1 MRDVPARAPWL
12 ASSMLAALCCV
23 CACQGSVDAPPGGN
37 GSAPSAAGTNNAG
50 SGGSGASGRGNGGR
64 AGNGGGAGSGA
75 TAGAGIA
82 GQGGG
87 SALPSALESAA
98 RRLTRSEL
106 DAVVRDVFGDETQ
119 PAAGVLQEDEY
130 GPFDNDYTR
139 QRASAALIDSVE
151 AFATEVAARALDA
164 HRDRVVP
171 CTPAAAN
178 DAACF
183 SQSVIAIGT
192 RLFRRPLTTEEVD
205 AYGTLQAFSTEDVSG
220 VENDFYTGIELVLR
234 SMLQDPE
241 FLYRIE
247 IGTAAAH
254 PEELVLN
261 DYEIATRMSFLLWGS
276 TPDDALLEAARDGEL
291 TGPAGRRAAAERLL
305 TDDRARSALHRF
317 HAMWLGYRAIPH
329 TPDLVAAFDRET
341 TQLIDRVIF
350 DQPSS
355 YLSLFLSPE
364 TYIDD
369 RLAEHYGLARPSNG
383 QGWVS
388 YGSSRRAGILSHG
401 SVLAGFS
408 KFSDTSPT
416 QRGIFVQTRLLC
428 NTIDA
433 PPANV
438 NVDQPPGSDD
448 AACKSE
454 RYREHRASPSCAG
467 CHADL
472 DPIGFGLEEY
482 DVGGRLRTHDDG
494 HEECVISGEG
504 ELPGYGTFRG
514 PGELAQKLVDSG
526 ELSQCFVQHLLSYA
540 IGRALRPSE
549 AALVTSLEQDFAAS
563 GYDARTLL
571 VDYVASGRFALRREE
586 RAP

>member
-1 MRDVPARAPWL
+1 M
-12 ASSMLAALCCV
+12 
-23 CACQGSVDAPPGGN
+23 
-37 GSAPSAAGTNNAG
+37 
-50 SGGSGASGRGNGGR
+50 
-64 AGNGGGAGSGA
+64 
-75 TAGAGIA
+75 
-82 GQGGG
+82 GQ
-87 SALPSALESAA
+87 
-98 RRLTRSEL
+98 
-106 DAVVRDVFGDETQ
+106 
-119 PAAGVLQEDEY
+119 
-130 GPFDNDYTR
+130 
-139 QRASAALIDSVE
+139 
-151 AFATEVAARALDA
+151 
-164 HRDRVVP
+164 
-171 CTPAAAN
+171 
-178 DAACF
+178 
-183 SQSVIAIGT
+183 
-192 RLFRRPLTTEEVD
+192 RLFRRPLAAEELD
-205 AYGTLQAFSTEDVSG
+205 AYCTLQAFSTEDIPG
-220 VENDFYTGIELVLR
+220 VNNDFYTGIELVLR

-247 IGTAAAH
+247 VGTASGNAG
-254 PEELVLN
+254 ELALG

-276 TPDDALLEAARDGEL
+276 TPDDALLSAAADGVL
-291 TGPAGRRAAAERLL
+291 GSPSGRRAAAERLL
-305 TDDRARSALHRF
+305 ADERARSALHRF

-329 TPDLVAAFDRET
+329 GMDLVAAFDRET

-364 TYIDD
+364 TYVDD
-369 RLAEHYGLARPSNG
+369 RLAEHYGLPRPAG
-383 QGWVS
+383 GEGWVP

-428 NTIDA
+428 NTVDP

-454 RYREHRASPSCAG
+454 RYAEHRASASCAG

-482 DVGGRLRTHDDG
+482 DIGGRLRTHDDG
-494 HEECVISGEG
+494 HEECAISGEG

-514 PGELAQKLVDSG
+514 PGELAQKLVESG

-540 IGRALRPSE
+540 IGRPLRASE
-549 AALVTSLEQDFAAS
+549 TRLVESLEQSFAAS

-571 VDYVASGRFALRREE
+571 LDHIASERFALRREE
-586 RAP
+586 PAP